1 MERSPTTSRSLD
13 FYYHINGDTFEKQY
27 KEVLSGYR
35 EWKDRGHAAEWL
47 VFPENTGP
55 RLCIDETSISDGEL
69 YTIVSNPDARGKKG
83 SLVAIINGVKSEY
96 IINILRRKIPFSK
109 RLKVNEITLDMS
121 NSMGKIARCCF
132 PKAIR
137 TIDRF
142 HIQQMAFEAVQELR
156 IAHRWEA
163 IRQEADDMKK
173 AGFCGEAYSPF
184 IFSNGDSLRQLL
196 VRSRYLLFKSP
207 EKWTQRQKERA
218 EILFAQYP
226 DLQEAYSLSHSLR
239 MIFSRNTHKDA
250 ARLSLAKWYDRAD
263 RSGFKSFQ
271 AIISTLTEHHDGVL
285 NFFVNRSTNAFAEC
299 FNAKIKQFRALLRG
313 VIDIPFFLFRLT
325 KIYA

>member
-35 EWKDRGHAAEWL
+35 EWKDREHAAEWL

-83 SLVAIINGVKSEY
+83 SLVAIINGVKSEH

-207 EKWTQRQKERA
+207 
-218 EILFAQYP
+218 
-226 DLQEAYSLSHSLR
+226 
-239 MIFSRNTHKDA
+239 RNGHKD
-250 ARLSLAKWYDRAD
+250 K
-263 RSGFKSFQ
+263 K
-271 AIISTLTEHHDGVL
+271 
-285 NFFVNRSTNAFAEC
+285 
-299 FNAKIKQFRALLRG
+299 RG
-313 VIDIPFFLFRLT
+313 RKFFLPSIRICRKL
-325 KIYA
+325 ILCHIPYG

>member
-35 EWKDRGHAAEWL
+35 EWKDREHAAEWL

-83 SLVAIINGVKSEY
+83 SLVAIINGVKSEH

-142 HIQQMAFEAVQELR
+142 HIQQMAFDAVQELR

-173 AGFCGEAYSPF
+173 ARFCREAYSPF

-218 EILFAQYP
+218 EILFDQYP

>member
-69 YTIVSNPDARGKKG
+69 YTIVSNPDARGNKG
-83 SLVAIINGVKSEY
+83 SLVAIINGVKSEH

-173 AGFCGEAYSPF
+173 ARFCGEAYSPF
-184 IFSNGDSLRQLL
+184 IF
-196 VRSRYLLFKSP
+196 
-207 EKWTQRQKERA
+207 
-218 EILFAQYP
+218 
-226 DLQEAYSLSHSLR
+226 R
-239 MIFSRNTHKDA
+239 ME
-250 ARLSLAKWYDRAD
+250 
-263 RSGFKSFQ
+263 
-271 AIISTLTEHHDGVL
+271 TL
-285 NFFVNRSTNAFAEC
+285 
-299 FNAKIKQFRALLRG
+299 
-313 VIDIPFFLFRLT
+313 
-325 KIYA
+325 

>member
-35 EWKDRGHAAEWL
+35 EWKDREHAAEWL

-83 SLVAIINGVKSEY
+83 SLVAIINGVKSEH

-173 AGFCGEAYSPF
+173 ARFCGEAYSPF
-184 IFSNGDSLRQLL
+184 IFFEWR
-196 VRSRYLLFKSP
+196 LFK
-207 EKWTQRQKERA
+207 TA
-218 EILFAQYP
+218 
-226 DLQEAYSLSHSLR
+226 
-239 MIFSRNTHKDA
+239 
-250 ARLSLAKWYDRAD
+250 
-263 RSGFKSFQ
+263 
-271 AIISTLTEHHDGVL
+271 ISTL
-285 NFFVNRSTNAFAEC
+285 S
-299 FNAKIKQFRALLRG
+299 
-313 VIDIPFFLFRLT
+313 LFTFQTSREMDT
-325 KIYA
+325 KTKREGGNSF

>member
-69 YTIVSNPDARGKKG
+69 YTIVSNPDARGNKG
-83 SLVAIINGVKSEY
+83 SLVAIINGVKSEH

-173 AGFCGEAYSPF
+173 ARFCGEAYSPF

-218 EILFAQYP
+218 EILFDQYP
-226 DLQEAYSLSHSLR
+226 GSAGSLFSVTFLTDDFLKEYSQGCRQIVSG
-239 MIFSRNTHKDA
+239 
-250 ARLSLAKWYDRAD
+250 KWYDRAD

>member
-1 MERSPTTSRSLD
+1 
-13 FYYHINGDTFEKQY
+13 
-27 KEVLSGYR
+27 
-35 EWKDRGHAAEWL
+35 
-47 VFPENTGP
+47 
-55 RLCIDETSISDGEL
+55 
-69 YTIVSNPDARGKKG
+69 
-83 SLVAIINGVKSEY
+83 
-96 IINILRRKIPFSK
+96 
-109 RLKVNEITLDMS
+109 MS

-207 EKWTQRQKERA
+207 EKWTQIQKERA
-218 EILFAQYP
+218 EILFDQYP

>member
-13 FYYHINGDTFEKQY
+13 FYYHINGNTFEKQY

-35 EWKDRGHAAEWL
+35 QWKDRNHAAEWL
-47 VFPENTGP
+47 VFPENIGP

-69 YTIVSNPDARGKKG
+69 YTIVSNPDAHGKKG
-83 SLVAIINGVKSEY
+83 SLVAIINGVKSDY
-96 IINILRRKIPFSK
+96 IIDVLRRRIPFSK
-109 RLKVNEITLDMS
+109 RLKVREITLDMS
-121 NSMGKIARCCF
+121 NSMGKIARYCF

-163 IRQEADDMKK
+163 IRREADAMRE
-173 AGFCGEAYSPF
+173 ARFRGEVYSPF
-184 IFSNGDSLRQLL
+184 VFPNGDSLRQLL
-196 VRSRYLLFKSP
+196 ARSRYLLFKSP
-207 EKWTQRQKERA
+207 EKWTRKQQERGK
-218 EILFAQYP
+218 ILFAQYP

-239 MIFSRNTHKDA
+239 MIFSKNTHKDV
-250 ARLSLAKWYDRAD
+250 ARLALAKWYDKAD

-313 VIDIPFFLFRLT
+313 VIDVPFFLFRLS